1 MAPLS
6 VMMIFIVFHQPK
18 VGQVCI
24 CQAGQYSTA
33 VDHPS
38 KPCHAIVDQYWDQY
52 RIMHIGSAMLSLS
65 VTPHGHHAIDQYCTT
80 PAR

>member
-38 KPCHAIVDQYWDQY
+38 RPRHAIDQY
-52 RIMHIGSAMLSLS
+52 RIIHIGSAMLSLS